1 MNEVRYNAS
10 WMRIDWQDLEAQIIA
25 KVKAMR
31 LQWID
36 MTRDKLCQRAD
47 ITYSAILRAIRC
59 NSMRVKTIN
68 KLKRIGVA
76 VKILG

>member
-1 MNEVRYNAS
+1 
-10 WMRIDWQDLEAQIIA
+10 
-25 KVKAMR
+25 
-31 LQWID
+31 